1 MEPAHVL
8 LEKLNRGLITRREY
22 FKRLVA
28 LGVATPAVVA
38 AVEGASAQDVAP
50 IAPDVPPQEE
60 IDATP
65 IVFRGWAYE
74 TDVVEDNVRIF
85 REEYNENVDYQTVT
99 GDYGLIIDTMQLNNE
114 PLDMFYSNESGI
126 ARHVVTDKLLD
137 YESWWDIGRA
147 KEEMYPAFRDAW
159 TWRDGKLYG
168 LPYYTA
174 VRGTMMVNLALA
186 EKAGITEVQ
195 LTTWDDFYDLVR
207 RLKADGVAEY
217 PLLHHW
223 FGTTWATTWQFLW
236 ENQNRGIA
244 LFDFEDDYRP
254 LFDENHES
262 VAVLELWATLYA
274 EGVHPEAAFNM
285 QEGDFVDAF
294 ATGQYVFSPQQTYDG
309 KRFNDPALSQIA
321 GMVDFAIPPAGQPW
335 GKFEMGGYL
344 LPKRE
349 RTEQQL
355 ARVFRHNSFYGYRDL
370 NDELF
375 VAKRW
380 AVDRALNSGYRSI
393 LEDPDVLAAYSE
405 WMPGGEKQF
414 NSMQTYFD
422 QVQWDP
428 FYHSPWF
435 SEFLLLGK
443 AELEPAILGRQ
454 SPSDAMRNLRAGTDD
469 LWERFAG
476 RF

>member
-1 MEPAHVL
+1 
-8 LEKLNRGLITRREY
+8 
-22 FKRLVA
+22 
-28 LGVATPAVVA
+28 
-38 AVEGASAQDVAP
+38 
-50 IAPDVPPQEE
+50 
-60 IDATP
+60 
-65 IVFRGWAYE
+65 
-74 TDVVEDNVRIF
+74 
-85 REEYNENVDYQTVT
+85 
-99 GDYGLIIDTMQLNNE
+99 
-114 PLDMFYSNESGI
+114 
-126 ARHVVTDKLLD
+126 
-137 YESWWDIGRA
+137 
-147 KEEMYPAFRDAW
+147 MYPAFLEAW

-195 LTTWDDFYDLVR
+195 LTTWDDFYELVR
-207 RLKADGVAEY
+207 QLKRDGVAEY

-223 FGTTWATTWQFLW
+223 FGTPWATTWQFLW

-262 VAVLELWATLYA
+262 VAVLELWATLFA
-274 EGVHPEAAFNM
+274 EGVHPESAFNM

-349 RTEQQL
+349 RTDPQL

-405 WMPGGEKQF
+405 WMPGGERQF

-435 SEFLLLGK
+435 NEFLLLGK

-454 SPSDAMRNLRAGTDD
+454 SPADAIRNLRAGTDD